1 MSNFIGGLIQ
11 FVFRIEEQYSGKI
24 YGYFSNK
31 TLSSKL
37 EYLHF
42 SFAAWPENQENA
54 LTHTHTLVRVHTK
67 HSELKGFKKV
77 EIMSGYPF
85 IHLLFRDCGQK
96 IMTYFYTFIFPFLL
110 RALCT
115 NTRHIQTI
123 FQSQTNKL
131 QLLGNLGYCANFNW
145 IDIQF
150 QKKKVLKQGLSKEQL
165 SNL

>member
-1 MSNFIGGLIQ
+1 MGRFTVI
-11 FVFRIEEQYSGKI
+11 
-24 YGYFSNK
+24 SNK

-85 IHLLFRDCGQK
+85 IH
-96 IMTYFYTFIFPFLL
+96 
-110 RALCT
+110 
-115 NTRHIQTI
+115 TI
-123 FQSQTNKL
+123 CCLEIVVKRS
-131 QLLGNLGYCANFNW
+131 
-145 IDIQF
+145 
-150 QKKKVLKQGLSKEQL
+150 
-165 SNL
+165 

>member
-11 FVFRIEEQYSGKI
+11 FVFRIEERRFTVI
-24 YGYFSNK
+24 SNK
-31 TLSSKL
+31 TLSQL

-67 HSELKGFKKV
+67 HSELKGLKKV

-96 IMTYFYTFIFPFLL
+96 IMTYFYAKIPLFFHFYLEHCVLTHVTYKPYFRVRRISYSYLVCRLL
-110 RALCT
+110 C
-115 NTRHIQTI
+115 
-123 FQSQTNKL
+123 
-131 QLLGNLGYCANFNW
+131 
-145 IDIQF
+145 
-150 QKKKVLKQGLSKEQL
+150 
-165 SNL
+165 

>member
-77 EIMSGYPF
+77 EIMTGYPF

-96 IMTYFYTFIFPFLL
+96 IMTYFYAKIPLFFHFYLEH
-110 RALCT
+110 C
-115 NTRHIQTI
+115 
-123 FQSQTNKL
+123 
-131 QLLGNLGYCANFNW
+131 
-145 IDIQF
+145 
-150 QKKKVLKQGLSKEQL
+150 VLTHVTYKPYFRVRRISYSYLVCRLSC
-165 SNL
+165 